1 MDNVWRPTQLR
12 WITDAH
18 HMTQMLTHRIQ
29 HTHWLFELMLIGAL
43 GCTTALLY
51 WFGFTITTAV
61 LFALL
66 PYLIRHLLLLGQ
78 LARLIRQQHRL
89 IPPFPLGLWGD
100 IYRAIAHYQ
109 QRARKGRKR
118 QVRFSRRFREAA
130 YSLPDALIVL
140 DKVKRIEWANPAAT
154 ALMGVFMPADQG
166 RYFTDIVPSIP
177 LRNYLMN
184 GDDSRPIELI
194 PQHNQS
200 LILSVRVTPF
210 GEKRKQCL
218 VVGRDIT
225 KIFHLNLIHRDF
237 VANASHELRT
247 PLTVIAG
254 FLENLSE
261 STLTPDS
268 HQRPLNLMRNQAER
282 MQTIIEDLLTL
293 SRLESEEH
301 VNDMTTVAVAD
312 EIELIVIEARALSGD
327 QHQFV
332 LELDSELELIGNQ
345 RELHS
350 ALSNLIFNAVKH
362 TPPQTVITINW
373 SGDEQGSYFRVTD
386 NGPGI
391 AAEHLPRLSE
401 RFYRVDKARS
411 RASGGTGLG
420 LAIVKHVLHRHNA
433 RFSIASE
440 LGIGS
445 SFICHFPVASCP
457 RRAHLSGEN
466 E

>member
-1 MDNVWRPTQLR
+1 M
-12 WITDAH
+12 I
-18 HMTQMLTHRIQ
+18 THRIQ
-29 HTHWLFELMLIGAL
+29 QTHWFFELILIGAIVL
-43 GCTTALLY
+43 VTALLY
-51 WFGFTITTAV
+51 LIGFTVATAV

-78 LARLIRQQHRL
+78 LTRLIRQHHRL

-118 QVRFSRRFREAA
+118 QLRFSRRFREAA
-130 YSLPDALIVL
+130 HSLPDALIVL
-140 DKVKRIEWANPAAT
+140 DKVKRIEWANPAAA
-154 ALMGVFMPADQG
+154 ALMGILMPADQG
-166 RYFTDIVPSIP
+166 RYFTDIVHSLP
-177 LRNYLMN
+177 LRNYLLN
-184 GDDSRPIELI
+184 GDDTRPIELI
-194 PQHNQS
+194 PEHNQS

-210 GEKRKQCL
+210 GERRKQCL

-225 KIFHLNLIHRDF
+225 KVFHLNLIHRDF

-293 SRLESEEH
+293 SRLELEEH
-301 VNDMTTVAVAD
+301 ASEMTTVAVAD
-312 EIELIVIEARALSGD
+312 EVELIVIEARALSGD
-327 QHQFV
+327 QHLFV
-332 LELDSELELIGNQ
+332 LNLDTQLELIGNQ

-362 TPPQTVITINW
+362 TPLHTVITINW
-373 SGDEQGSYFRVTD
+373 HEDEQGACFRVTD

-420 LAIVKHVLHRHNA
+420 LAIVKHILHRHEA
-433 RFSIASE
+433 QFSIASE
-440 LGIGS
+440 LGVGS
-445 SFICHFPVASCP
+445 SFTCHFPAVSCLHHSP
-457 RRAHLSGEN
+457 TCQ
-466 E
+466 